1 MYKNSI
7 RKYRK
12 EKGMKLEE
20 IARKLGISTGYLCHL
35 EKGTRKNPSTKLM
48 EDIAKLLGKTI
59 IEIFFEEN
67 E

>member
-20 IARKLGISTGYLCHL
+20 MARKVGISTGYLCHL